1 MEQMPQIN
9 VGGLRVEKSWALP
22 PSTNVSPGE
31 AMSLLSK
38 LHVRHGSGASEQ
50 QRQVSSQPSLLGT
63 AGCSQ
68 PPQQSLQTRARR
80 TAFFFHLLKTIHFF
94 GNWRIIAL
102 QCWICFEESVRKAD
116 CSQQVQRRLDWEERP
131 AQTPA
136 RGHDRTGDF
145 SKDYR
150 GTADCPETLWDEG
163 VLRGEADFLHSS
175 GVLELMRGMEGC
187 IWGWGALHLLVLEGP
202 GTCMLWAPQCQNRK
216 RPGTQ
221 VGLLSSTI
229 CLFSENILNPRTRS
243 NIEKP
248 KPCLIPGQGGLPR
261 SAAEGLAMQGAVHSI
276 WERGQWAVTG
286 NSASPGVRDAPCGA
300 VTSPW
305 RQAAL
310 GESASL
316 CSLAS

>member
-1 MEQMPQIN
+1 MW
-9 VGGLRVEKSWALP
+9 GASGLKSLGLSPHPPMWVLGRLWA
-22 PSTNVSPGE
+22 SYRSFMS
-31 AMSLLSK
+31 AMVQEHQSSSGRSLLSP
-38 LHVRHGSGASEQ
+38 AFSELLAA
-50 QRQVSSQPSLLGT
+50 VSLPNSLFKPGLG
-63 AGCSQ
+63 G
-68 PPQQSLQTRARR
+68 LL
-80 TAFFFHLLKTIHFF
+80 FFIHLLKTIHFF

>member
-1 MEQMPQIN
+1 MW
-9 VGGLRVEKSWALP
+9 GTSGLKSLGLSP
-22 PSTNVSPGE
+22 PSTNVSSGE

-38 LHVRHGSGASEQ
+38 LHVRRGSGASEQ
-50 QRQVSSQPSLLGT
+50 QRRVSSQPSLLGT
-63 AGCSQ
+63 AGCGQ

-80 TAFFFHLLKTIHFF
+80 TAFFFHPLKTIHFF

-102 QCWICFEESVRKAD
+102 QCWICFEESVGKAD
-116 CSQQVQRRLDWEERP
+116 YSQQVQRRLDWEERP

-145 SKDYR
+145 SKDCR
-150 GTADCPETLWDEG
+150 GTADAQRPCGMRVFSEG
-163 VLRGEADFLHSS
+163 KRPFSTPPGS
-175 GVLELMRGMEGC
+175 
-187 IWGWGALHLLVLEGP
+187 WTWWGAWRAVSGAGGLFIYLCWRDRGP
-202 GTCMLWAPQCQNRK
+202 ACSELPSARTERDLGP
-216 RPGTQ
+216 

-229 CLFSENILNPRTRS
+229 CLSSENILNPRTRS

-248 KPCLIPGQGGLPR
+248 KPYLTTGQGGLPI